1 MRVLPDI
8 PPAQLK
14 FLLEINSDGDAI
26 SDLFFEGLSLPCLLH
41 FLKSAII
48 DICDVR
54 RIRIEDYEEEDP
66 KSLAETAIAFYKGC
80 QFSSN
85 AEVASQFVTSQHWT
99 QVL

>member
-1 MRVLPDI
+1 MRGFPDI

-14 FLLEINSDGDAI
+14 FLLEINSDRDAI

-54 RIRIEDYEEEDP
+54 RIRIKDYEEDP
-66 KSLAETAIAFYKGC
+66 ESLAETAVAFYKGC
-80 QFSSN
+80 RFRN
-85 AEVASQFVTSQHWT
+85 HTT
-99 QVL
+99 L